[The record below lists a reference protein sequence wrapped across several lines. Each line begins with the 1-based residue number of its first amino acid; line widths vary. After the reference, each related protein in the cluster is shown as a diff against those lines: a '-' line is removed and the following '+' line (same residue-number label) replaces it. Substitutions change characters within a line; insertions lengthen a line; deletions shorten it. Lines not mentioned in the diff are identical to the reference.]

1 MEILFSCRVFTL
13 SPVSPFRGGKD
24 DLPLKTT
31 THVYK
36 MKVLFV
42 DGQSSFLACRE
53 G

>member
-1 MEILFSCRVFTL
+1 MEIHFSYSVFTL
-13 SPVSPFRGGKD
+13 SPVSPLSGGKD

-36 MKVLFV
+36 MKVLFAG
-42 DGQSSFLACRE
+42 DQSSFLARRE